1 MICAAALTMHVEDN
15 RTAFLSEP
23 SALLSIVTHSLT
35 HPEAGVRYAACQ
47 CVRALS
53 RSVSVL
59 RTAIGDSRLPN
70 VLLDIIKTDKDNRVV
85 LIALMG
91 IANMVSSY
99 YLCSYKRV
107 PILPKG
113 E

>member
-1 MICAAALTMHVEDN
+1 MHVEGN

-23 SALLSIVTHSLT
+23 PTLPMVSHSLT
-35 HPEAGVRYAACQ
+35 HPEPGVRYAACQ

-59 RTAIGDSRLPN
+59 RTAIGDSKLPN
-70 VLLDIIKTDKDNRVV
+70 VLLDIIKNDKDNRVI

-91 IANMVSSY
+91 IANMVGLHDSRAHRRGSHFR
-99 YLCSYKRV
+99 SE
-107 PILPKG
+107 G

>member
-1 MICAAALTMHVEDN
+1 MHVEDN

-23 SALLSIVTHSLT
+23 PVLLPIVTHSLI

-59 RTAIGDSRLPN
+59 RTAIGDSKLPN
-70 VLLDIIKTDKDNRVV
+70 VLLDIIKDDKDNRVV

-91 IANMVSSY
+91 IANMVSSF
-99 YLCSYKRV
+99 LSYAHSQI
-107 PILPKG
+107 PTSTQG